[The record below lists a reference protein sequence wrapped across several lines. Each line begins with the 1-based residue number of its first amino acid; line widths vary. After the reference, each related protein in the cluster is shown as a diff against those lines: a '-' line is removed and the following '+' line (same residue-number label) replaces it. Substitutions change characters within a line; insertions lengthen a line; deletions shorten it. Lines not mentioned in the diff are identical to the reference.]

1 MHEDLLKRR
10 LQMRKVHENPEQPK
24 YRDIDY
30 AEHKKNMPFWQHDNL
45 MRENSGSGRYKAL
58 WDNPI
63 S

>member
-1 MHEDLLKRR
+1 MHADLLKRR
-10 LQMRKVHENPEQPK
+10 LQMRKIDKNPEQPK
-24 YRDIDY
+24 YPDIDY

-58 WDNPI
+58 WINPI